1 MNFKTI
7 TLFFS
12 LKVLLLSFILFFLYK
27 PLKNYLS
34 KHLKNYLCIPST
46 IPDSTEI
53 DALYVLGG
61 SLKSTSRHLSTAS
74 LLQSKYDLN
83 RILIYNN
90 NDSSVF
96 YKKKMIIKRVGIPDS
111 VVSFF
116 NVKDGFFGTMTE
128 ARVLSNYFMHQNYNS
143 IILVSSHCHSRR
155 VMMSFKHFL
164 NNNSVSISFVGS
176 NDQFYLR
183 ELVLEFIKVQ
193 IYKLIFIFNDIKKS
207 T

>member
-7 TLFFS
+7 TLLFS
-12 LKVLLLSFILFFLYK
+12 LKVLLLSFILLFLYK

-46 IPDSTEI
+46 FPDYTEI

-61 SLKSTSRHLSTAS
+61 SLKSTSRHLSSAS
-74 LLQSKYDLN
+74 LLQNKYDIK

-90 NDSSVF
+90 NDSSVL
-96 YKKKMIIKRVGIPDS
+96 YKKKKIIKRVGIPDS

-116 NVKDGFFGTMTE
+116 NVKNGFFGTMTE
-128 ARVLSNYFMHQNYNS
+128 AEVLSNYFMLQKYNS

-164 NNNSVSISFVGS
+164 NNNSVSIFFAGS

-193 IYKLIFIFNDIKKS
+193 IYKLIFIFNDMKKS